1 MKKIWDKYKV
11 IIIVII
17 LLGMFVGLSFL
28 LETDSV
34 KNETNSSGPSVSQ
47 WVNDSLEEKFTI
59 AVIAQTTCS
68 FCEMYK
74 PVVESVENKYEDLN
88 VYWFHTDQL
97 SNADYSTLSGTY
109 DISDTFKGT
118 PYTMLTYHG
127 VLVDYISG
135 YVDEET
141 LIQFLVDN
149 GVINE

>member
-34 KNETNSSGPSVSQ
+34 KNETNSSGPSVSE

-127 VLVDYISG
+127 VLIDHISG

>member
-34 KNETNSSGPSVSQ
+34 KNETNSSGPSVSE

-127 VLVDYISG
+127 VLVDHISG

>member
-1 MKKIWDKYKV
+1 MKKFWEKYKV
-11 IIIVII
+11 VVIVGV
-17 LLGMFVGLSFL
+17 LLAAFIGLSFL
-28 LETDSV
+28 LEGNDIN
-34 KNETNSSGPSVSQ
+34 NETSSSESSVSD
-47 WVNDSLEEKFTI
+47 WVNDSLEEKYTI

-68 FCEMYK
+68 YCEMYK
-74 PVVESVENKYEDLN
+74 PVIESIQSKYEDLN
-88 VYWFHTDQL
+88 IYWFHTDEL

-135 YVDEET
+135 YVDEDT
-141 LIQFLVDN
+141 LVQFLIDN

>member
-34 KNETNSSGPSVSQ
+34 KNETSSSGPSVSE

>member
-34 KNETNSSGPSVSQ
+34 KNETNSSGPSVSE

>member
-28 LETDSV
+28 LETDSE
-34 KNETNSSGPSVSQ
+34 KNQTSSSEPSVSE

-68 FCEMYK
+68 YCEMYK

>member
-34 KNETNSSGPSVSQ
+34 KNETSSSGPSVSE

-88 VYWFHTDQL
+88 VYWFHTDEL

-127 VLVDYISG
+127 VLIDHISG

>member
-34 KNETNSSGPSVSQ
+34 KNETNSSGPSVSE

-88 VYWFHTDQL
+88 VYWFHTDEL

>member
-34 KNETNSSGPSVSQ
+34 KNETNSSGPSVSE

-68 FCEMYK
+68 YCEMYK

-88 VYWFHTDQL
+88 VYWFHTDEL

>member
-1 MKKIWDKYKV
+1 MDKIWDKYKV

-28 LETDSV
+28 LETDSE
-34 KNETNSSGPSVSQ
+34 KNQTSSSEPSVSE

>member
-1 MKKIWDKYKV
+1 MKEIWDKYKV

-34 KNETNSSGPSVSQ
+34 KNETNSSGPSVSE

-88 VYWFHTDQL
+88 VYWFHTDEL

-127 VLVDYISG
+127 VLIDHISG

>member
-34 KNETNSSGPSVSQ
+34 KNETNSSGPSVSE

-88 VYWFHTDQL
+88 VYWFHTDEL

-127 VLVDYISG
+127 VLVDHISG

>member
-34 KNETNSSGPSVSQ
+34 KNETNSSGPSVSE

-88 VYWFHTDQL
+88 VYWFHTDEL

-127 VLVDYISG
+127 VLIDHISG